1 MTRYLTES
9 WVIRGEDFAASIAY
23 PLELTPTKE
32 GERPS
37 LELAGIG
44 AQLTAKEDGLQI
56 MRLIDGGGAL
66 EAGLVVGNLIIE
78 VEGKAVK
85 DLGMNPAIGLIRGP
99 VNTPVELRIRRAGGD
114 EVAITAMRRKIRA

>member
-1 MTRYLTES
+1 
-9 WVIRGEDFAASIAY
+9 
-23 PLELTPTKE
+23 
-32 GERPS
+32 
-37 LELAGIG
+37 
-44 AQLTAKEDGLQI
+44 

-66 EAGLVVGNLIIE
+66 EAGLVFGNLIIE
-78 VEGKAVK
+78 VEEKAVK